1 MLVRFPNRLPFIAAL
16 ALCSLVSSASGVAA
30 QDSGFAREGV
40 LAFGVDRIFGLMH
53 VAVTT
58 EQGGGEATTS
68 ITEVSLLTGGGG
80 LSPYA
85 LPRVAF
91 DGFVTDGLSL
101 GVTLG
106 LVNQSIESE
115 IEVGSTSMT
124 SEGPS
129 GTGVLLGGRVGYGHM
144 FTDVVGIWPKLG
156 MSFFT
161 TSTEDND
168 GDETGLNGLALSVDV
183 SLVIAPVP
191 HFGFT
196 VTPLLDLGLTGSST
210 TTTAAGTETEVD
222 TKITDFGLQVGL
234 LGWL

>member
-1 MLVRFPNRLPFIAAL
+1 MLIPSNRFLISAL
-16 ALCSLVSSASGVAA
+16 ALCSLASTASGAAA

-58 EQGGGEATTS
+58 EEGGGEATVS
-68 ITEVSLLTGGGG
+68 ITEISLLTGGGG

-91 DGFVTDGLSL
+91 DGFVTDGVSL

-106 LVNQSIESE
+106 VVNQSIET
-115 IEVGSTSMT
+115 EVEAGSVSMT
-124 SEGPS
+124 AEGPS
-129 GTGVLLGGRVGYGHM
+129 GTGILLGGRVGYGHM
-144 FTDVVGIWPKLG
+144 FTDVIGLWPKLG

-161 TSTEDND
+161 TSTEDDD
-168 GDETGLNGLALSVDV
+168 GDEDGVSGLALSIDA

-196 VTPLLDLGLTGSST
+196 VTPLLDLGLTGSTT
-210 TTTAAGTETEVD
+210 TTTAAGTEVEVD
-222 TKITDFGLQVGL
+222 TKITDFGLQLGL